1 MTADFF
7 QRPGG
12 YSVRFLTLVA
22 VWAYGV
28 TQPVFSIVT
37 GNPELLVLRDVTTV
51 DVVMLAVVLTILP
64 ALAAAAYVWLAD
76 RFSTWVG
83 SALFLSIL
91 GAFLVPLAS
100 QLVKRLAVGT
110 QLSLL
115 MVAALSVAGVLLYA
129 RFRAVRLLA
138 AYSIILPI
146 LGLASF
152 VHGLPPLERE
162 ARAATSSEP
171 SRQDIVVLVLD
182 ELPASSLMTQ
192 DGGIDALRYPNFAR
206 LAERATWYRNATT
219 VHDGT
224 AWAVPAILTGR
235 RSSPRALP
243 VVADHPEN
251 LFTLAA
257 GTHGLRVH
265 EAATRLCPRN
275 LCPAEGSRLSR
286 VDGLLTDV
294 VRPYLQR
301 ILPVSVSGSVRSQDL
316 EGATER
322 SSSHSVQE
330 FSRMLDEFDEGP
342 RGTLSFAHLLLP
354 HAPWRFLPS
363 GRTYGYRGIDGWL
376 PGERWEPDPWLV
388 RQAFQ
393 RHVLQLQYTDTLLGK
408 LLDRLEQLRIF
419 DSALVVVVADHG
431 ASFRPSGLRRS
442 PDERNLADIANVPL
456 LVKYPGQGRGT
467 VDDRAARTVDVVPT
481 IADVLGIRLGW
492 NVDGT
497 SLVAPRRRVSVEV
510 AVTRGDSDV
519 VVRGSVAQVVRGR
532 SKTIR
537 RNGRLLGE
545 GRDSVYRIGTHV
557 ELLGSLVSSGRRSQ
571 NTVVRID
578 DAEQFAAVDTSS
590 SFLPARVSGVVARGR
605 VARATELAIAVN
617 GRIRAL
623 TRSFY
628 QDGVQR
634 FRALVPE
641 SAFRDGPNQVD
652 VFAVRAAG
660 SVPRLEALGPF
671 RGPQPE
677 AS

>member
-64 ALAAAAYVWLAD
+64 ALAAVAYVWLAD

-152 VHGLPPLERE
+152 VHGLPSLERE

-171 SRQDIVVLVLD
+171 SRQDVVVLVLD

-192 DGGIDALRYPNFAR
+192 DGGVDAVRYPNFAR

-235 RSSPRALP
+235 RASPRALP
-243 VVADHPEN
+243 VVADHPGN
-251 LFTLAA
+251 LFTLVA
-257 GTHGLRVH
+257 GTHYLRAH

-275 LCPAEGSRLSR
+275 FCPADGSRLSR
-286 VDGLLTDV
+286 FDGLVADV
-294 VRPYLQR
+294 VRPYLHR
-301 ILPVSVSGSVRSQDL
+301 ILPASVSGSVRSADL
-316 EGATER
+316 EAAIQR
-322 SSSHSVQE
+322 SSSRSVDD
-330 FSRMLDEFDEGP
+330 FSEMLDELDRNP
-342 RGTLSFAHLLLP
+342 RGTLSFAHVLLP

-363 GRTYGYRGIDGWL
+363 GRIYQYRGIDGWL
-376 PGERWEPDPWLV
+376 PGERWGPDQWLV

-393 RHVLQLQYTDTLLGK
+393 RHVLQLQYTDALLGR
-408 LLDRLEQLRIF
+408 LLGRLEQLRVF
-419 DSALVVVVADHG
+419 DNTLIVVVADHG
-431 ASFRPSGLRRS
+431 VSFRPDSSRRS
-442 PDERNLADIANVPL
+442 PDATNLADIANVPL
-456 LVKYPGQGRGT
+456 LVKYPGQDRGI
-467 VDDRAARTVDVVPT
+467 VDDRAARTIDVVPT
-481 IADVLGIRLGW
+481 IADVLGVRMPW
-492 NVDGT
+492 SVDGV
-497 SLVAPRRRVSVEV
+497 SLAAPHRRVSAEV
-510 AVTRGDSDV
+510 SVTRGGSDV
-519 VVRGSVAQVVRGR
+519 VVRGSVAQVERGR
-532 SKTIR
+532 SETIR
-537 RNGRLLGE
+537 RNSSLLGE

-557 ELLGSLVSSGRRSQ
+557 ELLGSLVSSRRRSHD
-571 NTVVRID
+571 TVARID
-578 DAEQFAAVDTSS
+578 DAEQFAAVDTAS
-590 SFLPARVSGVVARGR
+590 SFVPARVSGVVTRGR
-605 VARATELAIAVN
+605 VADATELAIAVN

-623 TRSFY
+623 TRCFY

-652 VFAVRAAG
+652 VFSVRVAG

-677 AS
+677 TS